1 MGQPIV
7 REISA
12 GDLCP
17 ESTLKG
23 SIPTSSNVSA
33 VTQDTSTARNAKT
46 GRDTSLSNAF
56 GARDQDW
63 ELAFWRSEMLRRFK
77 TDLLG
82 NLGHELRS
90 PLSSQLGSLDL
101 VLSGLCESEA
111 EVQEFIGAARQSAQN
126 HLQLIVDCI
135 ALSRYESP
143 VLPLDARP
151 TSLSPVLAQAERL
164 LSPIATDRGL
174 RLVWSPGDIEV
185 FADPHGCEQVV
196 LGVGMWSLGQLVHGS
211 LTVTVDGRAGAGM
224 AGAVDEP
231 NQGVEAEDTN
241 AGGHVILTATG
252 QLRQDSSDREVL
264 YWDVPRRV
272 VEAMGGRLVRSR
284 DGDRQY
290 ILMVQFPGKPA

>member
-12 GDLCP
+12 GDLCA
-17 ESTLKG
+17 ESTLKR
-23 SIPTSSNVSA
+23 SIPTSSTASA
-33 VTQDTSTARNAKT
+33 TN
-46 GRDTSLSNAF
+46 RDNSLSNAS
-56 GARDQDW
+56 GTRDQDW

-143 VLPLDARP
+143 VLPLDSRP
-151 TSLSPVLAQAERL
+151 TSLTPVLAQVERL

-174 RLVWSPGDIEV
+174 RLEWSPGDIEV

-196 LGVGMWSLGQLVHGS
+196 LGVGMWSLGQLIHGS
-211 LTVTVDGRAGAGM
+211 LRVTVGGTAKAGSSGAG
-224 AGAVDEP
+224 DDP
-231 NQGVEAEDTN
+231 NQGLVAEDAN
-241 AGGHVILTATG
+241 VGGYVILTATG
-252 QLRQDSSDREVL
+252 QLRQDSSEREVL
-264 YWDVPRRV
+264 YWDVPRMM
-272 VEAMGGRLVRSR
+272 VEAMGGRLLRSR
-284 DGDRQY
+284 DGDRQHT
-290 ILMVQFPGKPA
+290 LMVQFPVKPA